1 MEKKYQVVQRHY
13 AGMIGVEFV
22 VSSHSTTKA
31 AWRAY
36 HKYVNEAKRNRLYD
50 VKYYVRDENDNDLI
64 ETKRKM
70 PNGRWVTL

>member
-1 MEKKYQVVQRHY
+1 MEKKYKVVQRRY

-36 HKYVNEAKRNRLYD
+36 HKYVNEAKKNHIYD
-50 VKYYVRDENDNDLI
+50 VDYFVLDEYDKCLFECRTRNA
-64 ETKRKM
+64 
-70 PNGRWVTL
+70 NGRWVTL